1 MNFMEAIKAAL
12 DLQASDLFIV
22 AGQPITCKI
31 GHSMKTLDPARVM
44 PEMSRELV
52 SQAYAL
58 DKRDMTR
65 LLETGDDDYSVSV
78 AGLSRLRVNAYMQRG
93 SIAAVI
99 RLIPFGIPDYKQ
111 RNIPDI
117 VMDVAKT
124 KQGLVLVSG
133 TAGAGKTTTL
143 ACILDRINHTRSG
156 HIITLEDPIEYLY
169 RNDQC
174 IISQREVRIDT
185 EDYITAIRASLRQ
198 APDVILLGE
207 MRDYETISTAMT
219 AVETGHLVLS
229 TLHTKGAASTV
240 DRIIDIFP
248 PNQQQQIRTQL
259 AYLLETVISQ
269 QLVPTVDGKNIPV
282 FEVMTATNA
291 IRNLIRE
298 AKLNQINSVIATSAS
313 EGMISM
319 DNSLLKLYKDGVITK
334 DTARN
339 YAINTDVMEKRLQ

>member
-1 MNFMEAIKAAL
+1 
-12 DLQASDLFIV
+12 
-22 AGQPITCKI
+22 
-31 GHSMKTLDPARVM
+31 
-44 PEMSRELV
+44 
-52 SQAYAL
+52 
-58 DKRDMTR
+58 
-65 LLETGDDDYSVSV
+65 
-78 AGLSRLRVNAYMQRG
+78 
-93 SIAAVI
+93 
-99 RLIPFGIPDYKQ
+99 
-111 RNIPDI
+111 
-117 VMDVAKT
+117 
-124 KQGLVLVSG
+124 
-133 TAGAGKTTTL
+133 
-143 ACILDRINHTRSG
+143 
-156 HIITLEDPIEYLY
+156 
-169 RNDQC
+169 
-174 IISQREVRIDT
+174 VRIDT